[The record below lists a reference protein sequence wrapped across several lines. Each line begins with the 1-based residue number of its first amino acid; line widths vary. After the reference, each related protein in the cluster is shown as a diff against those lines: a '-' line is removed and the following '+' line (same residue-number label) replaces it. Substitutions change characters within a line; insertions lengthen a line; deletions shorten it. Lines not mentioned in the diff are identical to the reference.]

1 MRIRSRAARF
11 TAAVAVTVGAV
22 AASTVAP
29 ASAAASAINK
39 SACPSQ
45 YFCAYHTSGDNYPC
59 KWKDDAP
66 NWDNCSWVQDGKF
79 TYAVY
84 NNGTS
89 GAGVTMYRNHNYSS
103 PIGDCVDRGE
113 VVYLANNYSPG
124 SSKWN
129 C

>member
-1 MRIRSRAARF
+1 MRIRSRAARC
-11 TAAVAVTVGAV
+11 AAAAAVTVGAV
-22 AASTVAP
+22 TAATVAP
-29 ASAAASAINK
+29 ASAAPSGIST
-39 SACPSQ
+39 SACPSK
-45 YFCAYHTSGDNYPC
+45 YFCAYQFSGDTHPC
-59 KWKDDAP
+59 KWEDDAP
-66 NWDNCSWVQDGKF
+66 DWDNCSWVQDGKF

-103 PIGDCVDRGE
+103 PIGSCVPRGK
-113 VVYLANNYSPG
+113 VVYLADNYSPG